1 MGFDVGSAL
10 GQFGFASLST
20 GFLAGVVIHYGYNF
34 VRSKQSLSVAQEKS
48 KVLLDKAKLDVKS
61 LERDARLQVQ
71 EEKIQLQNEM
81 EEQLKEHRKELK
93 QLENQLMQK
102 DQRLER
108 RLDDVEQKDKT
119 LHKRQEDLQ
128 EKEGELDNLKK
139 DFMSKLE
146 EVSSMNQDRAREI
159 LLERVEKDF
168 QYEIEQKMKSVVEN
182 CKEDAKDKCLN
193 IIAQT
198 VQKVSVDYKSD
209 GLVSVV
215 ALPGEDMKGRIIGR
229 EGRNIRAFEQI
240 TGIDVIIDDTPD
252 VVVLSGFNAVRR
264 AIATRTLE
272 TLVEDGRIHPARI
285 EEVHKQICKE
295 IDEECIKA
303 GEDAANRAGVHRLNK
318 AIIKELG
325 KLKFRTSYGQNVL
338 EHSIECSQIA
348 GILASEIGANVKLA
362 KRAALLHD
370 LGKVVDGD
378 ESSHARLGAEVAKKH
393 GEKPVVVNAIMA
405 HHEEVPMESPI
416 AFLTAASDAISASRR
431 GARSGQTENYLE
443 RLQNLEDIATSFEG
457 VNSAYAIQAGR
468 EVRVL
473 VNPEKVNDSAGVKLS
488 HEIVQRI
495 EGELDYPGQI
505 KVVVVRENRYVDYA
519 F

>member
-1 MGFDVGSAL
+1 
-10 GQFGFASLST
+10 
-20 GFLAGVVIHYGYNF
+20 
-34 VRSKQSLSVAQEKS
+34 
-48 KVLLDKAKLDVKS
+48 
-61 LERDARLQVQ
+61 
-71 EEKIQLQNEM
+71 
-81 EEQLKEHRKELK
+81 
-93 QLENQLMQK
+93 
-102 DQRLER
+102 
-108 RLDDVEQKDKT
+108 
-119 LHKRQEDLQ
+119 
-128 EKEGELDNLKK
+128 
-139 DFMSKLE
+139 
-146 EVSSMNQDRAREI
+146 MNQDRAREI

-285 EEVHKQICKE
+285 EEVHKQVCKE